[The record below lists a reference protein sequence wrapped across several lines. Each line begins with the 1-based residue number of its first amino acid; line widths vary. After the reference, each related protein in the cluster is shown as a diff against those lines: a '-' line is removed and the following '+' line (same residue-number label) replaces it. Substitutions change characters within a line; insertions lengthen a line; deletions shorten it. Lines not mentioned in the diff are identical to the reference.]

1 MGRLAAMVLPTLLC
15 VACGEVYRP
24 VVIPITTTPP
34 TPSNF
39 HAVFSISANVPNSPG
54 GALQVDV
61 TGDSILAETP
71 TSDPSA
77 PNLGANPTHAA
88 ITPNESRLFVAAAG
102 SVFSGQTDSVASV
115 TPAFQFNASS
125 GFGPVSSI
133 SLPSQKSNI
142 TSISETGS
150 AVTVTLSAAL
160 NVAAGYSIVISGVTI
175 PGCSPP
181 TCNPNAYNGTFTLTS
196 NNGTTLSYMNSP
208 SAAGLAAGSG
218 GTALVPTQPV
228 FLNSIESTAMYV
240 ANYNSNSVFAI
251 STSLNVVTNSATVG
265 TNPVSLAEAKT
276 PNGMKLYVANQ
287 GTSQATSSISSLNT
301 VDLSANAPVAG
312 FTGTNPVWLV
322 ARSDGQKVYV
332 LTQGDGQL
340 VTIDTATDT
349 VMASSSVGI
358 GANFIFYD
366 PHLNRLYVT
375 NPTTSTVYVF
385 SATGGANDTPTLL
398 RAISLG
404 AESVPCP
411 SGCSP
416 IAPVSVTALPDGSR
430 FYVASYQTAP
440 AGSCPDPMIGSSPA
454 CVIPSV
460 AVFDANSLTPKT
472 TPGLELLTWA
482 LPCTPN
488 QTNPCTTGPF
498 ATNQFAVP
506 PVTSCSPAVLPALYS
521 PSTTRFRMFA
531 TASADSSR
539 VYVSVCDAGVIA
551 VVNTTN
557 SNINNPGGG
566 GTSSDTVVTD
576 LPAAFSAGPVQ
587 SNGLPPNQSPVFL
600 LTGQ

>member
-1 MGRLAAMVLPTLLC
+1 VT
-15 VACGEVYRP
+15 
-24 VVIPITTTPP
+24 
-34 TPSNF
+34 
-39 HAVFSISANVPNSPG
+39 AV
-54 GALQVDV
+54 
-61 TGDSILAETP
+61 
-71 TSDPSA
+71 
-77 PNLGANPTHAA
+77 
-88 ITPNESRLFVAAAG
+88 
-102 SVFSGQTDSVASV
+102 
-115 TPAFQFNASS
+115 
-125 GFGPVSSI
+125 
-133 SLPSQKSNI
+133 SLPSQTSNI
-142 TSISETGS
+142 TSISEAGN
-150 AVTVTLSAAL
+150 AVTVALSTTL

-175 PGCSPP
+175 PGCNPP
-181 TCNPNAYNGTFTLTS
+181 TCDSSAYNGTFTLTS
-196 NNGTTLSYMNSP
+196 NGGTTLSYTNPP

-218 GTALVPTQPV
+218 GTASVPPQPV
-228 FLNSIESTAMYV
+228 FLNSIETTAMYV
-240 ANYNSNSVFAI
+240 ANYNSNSVFAL

-265 TNPVSLAEAKT
+265 INPVSLAEAKT

-287 GTSQATSSISSLNT
+287 GTSQATSSISSLNP

-312 FTGTNPVWLV
+312 FTGTNPVWVV
-322 ARSDGQKVYV
+322 ARSDGQKLYV

-340 VTIDTATDT
+340 VTVDTATDT
-349 VMASSSVGI
+349 VTASASVGI

-385 SATGGANDTPTLL
+385 SSTGGANDTPTLL

-416 IAPVSVTALPDGSR
+416 IAPVSVTGLPDGSR

-440 AGSCPDPMIGSSPA
+440 AASCPDPVIGSAA
-454 CVIPSV
+454 CVIPSL
-460 AVFDANSLTPKT
+460 AVFDANSLLPKT
-472 TPGLELLTWA
+472 TPGLELLTWVP
-482 LPCTPN
+482 PCTPT
-488 QTNPCTTGPF
+488 QTNPCTTGSF

-506 PVTSCSPAVLPALYS
+506 PVASCVSPVLPALFS
-521 PSTTRFRMFA
+521 PSTTRFRMFT

-539 VYVSVCDAGVIA
+539 VYVSICDAGVIA

-557 SNINNPGGG
+557 SNLNNPGGS
-566 GTSSDTVVTD
+566 GTPSDTVITD

-587 SNGLPPNQSPVFL
+587 SNGLPPNQNPIFL